1 MDMSGQYNTG
11 PGPCLAFDLGGT
23 WLRAALAAADG
34 ALLRKARRPTPRGGP
49 AMVLAAMVALAEAV
63 DPDRVATAVGVAA
76 PGPLDPAAGRVLR
89 MPNLPGWE
97 DVPLASLLAEALGR
111 PVRLQN
117 DASLAALAEGR
128 LGAGRGADPLVYLT
142 LSTGIGGGILV
153 GGRLLEG
160 HRGLAGELGH
170 ILLETGDVGPTCG
183 LGHGTCV
190 EALASGTALARR
202 AMEALAA
209 GSLPSDSPLVALA
222 GRGDVDAGLLAEAAR
237 LGDVWCLEL
246 WTKMGQTLARGLA
259 SLICVLDPARIVLGG
274 GLMSA
279 RDLWEPALRA
289 SLPRHV
295 IAPAQAAIP
304 IVAAALGDDAGLVG
318 AALWAADEGWA
329 PAPGPDAPRYR
340 TSP

>member
-23 WLRAALAAADG
+23 WLRAALAAPDG
-34 ALLRKARRPTPRGGP
+34 LLLRKERRPTPREGP
-49 AMVLAAMVALAEAV
+49 AAVLASMVALAEAV
-63 DPDRVATAVGVAA
+63 DPGQAATAVGVAA
-76 PGPLDPAAGRVLR
+76 PGPLDPAAGRILR
-89 MPNLPGWE
+89 MPNLPGWV
-97 DVPLASLLAEALGR
+97 DVPLAALLAEALGC

-128 LGAGRGADPLVYLT
+128 QGAGQGADPLLYLT

-160 HRGLAGELGH
+160 RNGLAGELGH
-170 ILLETGDVGPTCG
+170 ILLETREDGPSCG
-183 LGHGTCV
+183 LGHGTCL
-190 EALASGTALARR
+190 EAQASGSALARR

-209 GSLPSDSPLVALA
+209 GELPSDSPLAALA

-237 LGDVWCLEL
+237 QGDAWSRAQ
-246 WTKMGQTLARGLA
+246 WAGMGQALARGLA
-259 SLICVLDPARIVLGG
+259 GLICVLDPARIVLGG

-295 IAPAQAAIP
+295 IAPAQADIP
-304 IVAAALGDDAGLVG
+304 IVEAALGDDAGLVG
-318 AALWAADEGWA
+318 AALWAAEQGWA
-329 PAPGPDAPRYR
+329 ASPGPGAGPSGS
-340 TSP
+340 SP